1 MDQVFSKA
9 TEMVYVLKKHQN
21 QSDSLLPSQPF
32 AQQYSMPSMYNTA
45 NVSLDLQR
53 AKLTSP
59 MDVQA
64 ETEVYTLLQV
74 VAINSTRRLS
84 DPVSRPTR
92 LASSTAF
99 SKVTALSS

>member
-9 TEMVYVLKKHQN
+9 TELVYVLKKHQN
-21 QSDSLLPSQPF
+21 QSDSLFPSQPIS
-32 AQQYSMPSMYNTA
+32 QKYLMPSMCNTA

-53 AKLTSP
+53 VRLTSS

-64 ETEVYTLLQV
+64 ETEVYPLLQN
-74 VAINSTRRLS
+74 ATISYPRRLS
-84 DPVSRPTR
+84 DLVSRPTH